1 MSIVK
6 QQGKEALY
14 VGLSPSVSIKD
25 WGMDALLSFWTQ
37 A

>member
-1 MSIVK
+1 
-6 QQGKEALY
+6 